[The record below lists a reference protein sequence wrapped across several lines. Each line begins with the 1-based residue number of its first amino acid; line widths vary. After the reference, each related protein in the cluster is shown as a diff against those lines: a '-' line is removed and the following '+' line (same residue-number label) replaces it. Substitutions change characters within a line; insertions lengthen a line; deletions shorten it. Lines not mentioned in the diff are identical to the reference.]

1 MLVTISSSTSGQI
14 QMFAEI
20 LRRLFDIV
28 GKECTARG
36 VFTNEQL
43 PEAIKTL
50 QHAIVAEKA
59 AGQQPPPP
67 VRDSG
72 PDEAQEATSVGL
84 AQRAYP
90 LIELMERT
98 SKEGGYLMWLAPKE
112 F

>member
-43 PEAIKTL
+43 PEAITTL
-50 QHAIVAEKA
+50 QRAIVAEKV
-59 AGQQPPPP
+59 AGQQPLPP

-72 PDEAQEATSVGL
+72 PDEAQEATNVGL